1 MSLRVKLI
9 LLYSGVL
16 SLVLLIVTS
25 IIFIAT
31 SHFIYKEID
40 QGIAAK
46 ASSVIKSIKIENSS
60 LFLKEVVL
68 PDIDVFASPDTYL
81 QIVDVRGK
89 VLSKSSN
96 LGKQDLPLSEYTLR
110 SALRGDRFYETV
122 RAGNQDIRVYNV
134 PMIFAGQVI
143 GLLQVGRTLS
153 TINLLLTQLR
163 FFVTIGSIAAVIL
176 AGIVGWFLAR
186 TALRPVERM
195 IRTAASI
202 ESSGDLSKRIDYY
215 HSGDELGRLA
225 DTLNAMFERLENTYH
240 RLHESYEMQRRFVS
254 DASHELRT
262 PLTTIRGNAEL
273 LLKIVDE
280 GPTPARAAI
289 NDIVDEARR
298 LTRLVEDL
306 LALARADAG
315 YEFEKEDVLLEEL
328 IQSVTRKARF
338 ITSDK
343 TLNVKNDCPSEIH
356 IWGNYVYLSQL
367 LFILLENAFK
377 YSLAGSEVTLALT
390 RKQNQL
396 LEIAVADTGPGLPPG
411 EEGRIFDRFY
421 RGEHTRGKEG
431 SGLGLAIARW
441 VVEQHNG
448 TITAANRQGGGCIFT
463 VSLPMC
469 KQISGGLLNGQGH
482 LS

>member
-25 IIFIAT
+25 IILFST

-46 ASSVIKSIKIENSS
+46 ASSVIKSIKIESS
-60 LFLKEVVL
+60 TLFQKEIEL

-81 QIVDVRGK
+81 QIVDVRGR

-96 LGKQDLPLSEYTLR
+96 LGKQYLPLSEFTLR
-110 SALRGDRFYETV
+110 SALGGSRFYETV
-122 RAGNQDIRVYNV
+122 RAGNQEIRVYNV
-134 PMIFAGQVI
+134 PLILSGQVL

-153 TINLLLTQLR
+153 TINSLLTKLR

-176 AGIVGWFLAR
+176 AGMMGWFLAR
-186 TALRPVERM
+186 TALKPVERI
-195 IRTAASI
+195 IRTASSI
-202 ESSGDLSKRIDYY
+202 ESSGDLSKRIDSYRT
-215 HSGDELGRLA
+215 GDELGRLA
-225 DTLNAMFERLENTYH
+225 DTLNAMFARLERTYR

-273 LLKIVDE
+273 LSKLVDE

-298 LTRLVEDL
+298 LTRLLEDL

-315 YEFEKEDVLLEEL
+315 YEFEKEDVLLAEL
-328 IQSVTRKARF
+328 IQPVTRKARF
-338 ITSDK
+338 IAGDK
-343 TLNVKNDCPSEIH
+343 TLNVVNNCPAEIH
-356 IWGNYVYLSQL
+356 IRGNYVYLSQL

-377 YSLAGSEVTLALT
+377 YSPDGSEVMLIITA
-390 RKQNQL
+390 RGNQQ
-396 LEIAVADTGPGLPPG
+396 LEIAVADNGPGLPPG
-411 EEGRIFDRFY
+411 EEDRIFDRFY
-421 RGEHTRGKEG
+421 RGELTRGKEG

-441 VVEQHNG
+441 VVEQHGG

-463 VSLPMC
+463 VSLPIC
-469 KQISGGLLNGQGH
+469 
-482 LS
+482 